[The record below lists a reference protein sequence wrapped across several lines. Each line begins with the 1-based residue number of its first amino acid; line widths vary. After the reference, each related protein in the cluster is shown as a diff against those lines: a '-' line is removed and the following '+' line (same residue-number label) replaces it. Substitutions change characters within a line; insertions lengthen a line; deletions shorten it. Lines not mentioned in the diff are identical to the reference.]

1 MMAPAY
7 VGWIA
12 IFGFAIMLATG
23 IWLEEPQ
30 RILNKATRICLD
42 CMGIG

>member
-1 MMAPAY
+1 MTPAR
-7 VGWIA
+7 VGWMA
-12 IFGFAIMLATG
+12 LFGFAAMLAAG

-30 RILNKATRICLD
+30 QIFNKATRICLD